1 MSTREESPSTRE
13 GKQVAPGRLWFGT
26 ATAAVAWVMLGCADI
41 VITWRACMVQEDYGI
56 PTPRP
61 DVRILY
67 FVLAL
72 VFLAVTISAGVTSY
86 RTLRYLTEEGK
97 TNTLESKAVER
108 REFLALGGLI
118 VAVTMGMGIM
128 WLALPP
134 LFLDLCW
141 RAR

>member
-1 MSTREESPSTRE
+1 MSTTEQDLSTRE
-13 GKQVAPGRLWFGT
+13 GKPVPPQRLWFGT
-26 ATAAVAWVMLGCADI
+26 ATAAVAWVLLGCADI

-61 DVRILY
+61 EVRIIY
-67 FVLAL
+67 FMLAL
-72 VFLAVTISAGVTSY
+72 ILLAVTVYAGFTSY
-86 RTLRYLTEEGK
+86 RTWRYLSEQHAMLRSHGI
-97 TNTLESKAVER
+97 ER
-108 REFLALGGLI
+108 REFMAIGGVI
-118 VAVTMGMGIM
+118 VAVTMGMGIL